1 MGRFFDTE
9 KYSQEGIMEYIE
21 SLYPD
26 SLLAN
31 GFDSCIIGVTQGTDS
46 GRVVYDVA
54 KMIEVCMEYG
64 MTYEDAVEYLEFNT
78 LNAYVG
84 EYTPV
89 YIDHLAGE
97 L

>member
-31 GFDSCIIGVTQGTDS
+31 GFDCCIIGITRGTDS
-46 GRVVYDVA
+46 GRVVYDVD
-54 KMIEVCMEYG
+54 KMAEVCMEDG

-89 YIDHLAGE
+89 YIDNLAGE
-97 L
+97 

>member
-31 GFDSCIIGVTQGTDS
+31 GFDSCIIGITQGTDS
-46 GRVVYDVA
+46 GRVVYDVE
-54 KMIEVCMEYG
+54 KMIEVCMEDG
-64 MTYEDAVEYLEFNT
+64 MTYEDAYEYLEYNT
-78 LNAYVG
+78 LCAYVG

-89 YIDHLAGE
+89 YIEYLAGE
-97 L
+97 E

>member
-1 MGRFFDTE
+1 MGKFFDKE
-9 KYSQEGIMEYIE
+9 KHSQEEIMEYIE

-26 SLLAN
+26 SLLAD
-31 GFDSCIIGVTQGTDS
+31 GFDSCIIGITQGTDS
-46 GRVVYDVA
+46 GRVVYDVD
-54 KMIEVCMEYG
+54 KMVEVCMEDG

-84 EYTPV
+84 QYTPA

>member
-9 KYSQEGIMEYIE
+9 KYSQEGIMEYIK

-26 SLLAN
+26 SLLAD
-31 GFDSCIIGVTQGTDS
+31 GFDSCVIGITQGTDS
-46 GRVVYDVA
+46 GRVVYDVD
-54 KMIEVCMEYG
+54 KMVEVCMEDG

>member
-1 MGRFFDTE
+1 MGKFFDKE
-9 KYSQEGIMEYIE
+9 KHSQEEIMEYIE

-31 GFDSCIIGVTQGTDS
+31 GFDSCIIGITQGTDS
-46 GRVVYDVA
+46 GRVVYDVD
-54 KMIEVCMEYG
+54 KMVEVCMEDG